1 MKTFNKILLGM
12 GLVSLTYSCTDLE
25 EDLVGDLT
33 TNFTVDGVTN
43 QSFSGGAFTVSDEL
57 GAAFGALRGTGTAGH
72 GGYFSVQSVSTDEM
86 AVTQKGGDWFD
97 GGIWLDIHRHTQT
110 SANGPIRDTWNGGYN
125 AIAEVNNAIKNGG
138 LDANLSAQAKVL
150 RAYLHWRLLDMY
162 GRIRFVDEN
171 GASAQLTRV
180 AGFNKIES
188 EILSAVGISKVT
200 ASMDLSA
207 SALNTADVKYRVN
220 QFAALGILAKLYLNA
235 EIYTG
240 TVRWQEAYDA
250 ANYIIENSSYR
261 LSDAST
267 SVPNPSKR
275 PAVATD
281 ADKLTGYAAV
291 FSPSNFDNPE
301 IIWSVEY
308 DEATAGGM
316 NFHQMTLHYA
326 SQFTYLFQDQPW
338 NGYSALE
345 EFYNSYSD
353 GDARKKNNFIIGDQ
367 TDFGGSVIVD
377 LAADT
382 SDPEISYSS
391 SINELEPNAG
401 RTAGA
406 RLGKFAFKN
415 FARPDLDNDYPL
427 VRLGDVYLMRAEAKA
442 RAAGNWSLALAD
454 VNTIRARAGV
464 SALGSITA
472 TEFLAERGREMF
484 MESSRR
490 SDLIRFGAF
499 GDAWWEKTASNAS
512 KIVMPIPAEA
522 IQNSA
527 GALTQNTG
535 Y

>member
-1 MKTFNKILLGM
+1 MKTFNKILLGI

-33 TNFTVDGVTN
+33 TDFTVDGVTN
-43 QSFSGGAFTVSDEL
+43 ASFSGSAYTVSDGL
-57 GAAFGALRGTGTAGH
+57 TNAFGALRGTGTAGH
-72 GGYFSVQSVSTDEM
+72 GGYFAVQSVSSDEM
-86 AVTQKGGDWFD
+86 AVTQKGGDWYD
-97 GGIWLDIHRHTQT
+97 GGIWIDIHRHNQT
-110 SANGPIRDTWNGGYN
+110 AANGPIKDVWNGGYN
-125 AIAEVNNAIKNGG
+125 AIAQVNNAIENGG
-138 LDANLSAQAKVL
+138 LNANLTAQAKVL

-162 GRIRFVDEN
+162 GRIRFVDES
-171 GASAQLTRV
+171 GASAQLSRA
-180 AGFNKIES
+180 AGFAKIES
-188 EILSAVGISKVT
+188 ELLSAIGISGVT

-207 SALNTADVKYRVN
+207 SALGTDDVKYRVN

-235 EIYTG
+235 EVYTG
-240 TVRWQEAYDA
+240 TARWQEAHDA

-261 LSDAST
+261 LSDSSV
-267 SVPNPSKR
+267 SVPNPGKR
-275 PAVATD
+275 PAVASD
-281 ADKLTGYAAV
+281 PDNLTGYAAV

-316 NFHQMTLHYA
+316 NFHHMTLHYG
-326 SQFTYLFQDQPW
+326 SQFTYLFESQPW

-353 GDARKKNNFIIGDQ
+353 GDARKEANFIVGAQ

-377 LAADT
+377 LA
-382 SDPEISYSS
+382 SDAVDPAINYST

-406 RLGKFAFKN
+406 RLGKFSFKN
-415 FARPDLDNDYPL
+415 FARNDLDNDYPL
-427 VRLGDVYLMRAEAKA
+427 VRLGDIYLVRAEAKA

-472 TEFLAERGREMF
+472 EEFLAERGREMF

-490 SDLIRFGAF
+490 TDLIRFGKWN
-499 GDAWWEKTASNAS
+499 DSWWEKTNSDAYR
-512 KIVMPIPAEA
+512 IVMPIPQDA
-522 IQNSA
+522 IQNSN
-527 GALTQNTG
+527 GALTQNPG

>member
-1 MKTFNKILLGM
+1 
-12 GLVSLTYSCTDLE
+12 
-25 EDLVGDLT
+25 
-33 TNFTVDGVTN
+33 
-43 QSFSGGAFTVSDEL
+43 
-57 GAAFGALRGTGTAGH
+57 
-72 GGYFSVQSVSTDEM
+72 
-86 AVTQKGGDWFD
+86 
-97 GGIWLDIHRHTQT
+97 
-110 SANGPIRDTWNGGYN
+110 
-125 AIAEVNNAIKNGG
+125 
-138 LDANLSAQAKVL
+138 
-150 RAYLHWRLLDMY
+150 
-162 GRIRFVDEN
+162 
-171 GASAQLTRV
+171 
-180 AGFNKIES
+180 
-188 EILSAVGISKVT
+188 
-200 ASMDLSA
+200 
-207 SALNTADVKYRVN
+207 
-220 QFAALGILAKLYLNA
+220 
-235 EIYTG
+235 
-240 TVRWQEAYDA
+240 
-250 ANYIIENSSYR
+250 
-261 LSDAST
+261 
-267 SVPNPSKR
+267 
-275 PAVATD
+275 
-281 ADKLTGYAAV
+281 
-291 FSPSNFDNPE
+291 
-301 IIWSVEY
+301 
-308 DEATAGGM
+308 
-316 NFHQMTLHYA
+316 
-326 SQFTYLFQDQPW
+326 LFQDQPW

-353 GDARKKNNFIIGDQ
+353 GDARKKNNFIVGDQ
-367 TDFGGSVIVD
+367 TDFGGSVVVD

-382 SDPEISYSS
+382 SNPEISYSS

-499 GDAWWEKTASNAS
+499 GAAWWEKTASNAN